1 MQRRT
6 ATALLAL
13 LTVTG
18 CGQYTLASID
28 DVEIPTYEPR
38 PVPLPARCD
47 SLIAQVASVGMEQV
61 TEMES
66 RATLFCQQQMIIR
79 AQEEE
84 AASKRL
90 EAHAEAGR
98 FALQMI
104 TFVVTGLVATLAFI
118 F

>member
-1 MQRRT
+1 MQLRT
-6 ATALLAL
+6 ATVLIALLAIS
-13 LTVTG
+13 G
-18 CGQYTLASID
+18 CSRYTLANLD
-28 DVEIPTYEPR
+28 QVELPSYEPR
-38 PVPLPARCD
+38 PVPLPASCD
-47 SLIAQVASVGMEQV
+47 SLIARVASLGMEGV
-61 TEMES
+61 TELES
-66 RATLFCQQQMIIR
+66 RETLFCQQQMIIR

-98 FALQMI
+98 FALQMV